1 MNETVATQLAQCRQ
15 LLLGQRPEL
24 LRAVEEARAAEA
36 QATTLLEQLDAALAA
51 LGVETPKKR
60 RRRKK
65 GSPSQ
70 GALPLSKAEVHAAIE
85 ASRRERPGQT
95 AAAIEA
101 DVAHRLSKQGRDI
114 AGLGPLLAAC
124 FDDIRIAERR
134 SAASLAGTPAGVVRQ

>member
-24 LRAVEEARAAEA
+24 LRAVDEARAAEA
-36 QATTLLEQLDAALAA
+36 QAATLLEQLDAALAA

-65 GSPSQ
+65 SAPSQ

-95 AAAIEA
+95 AGAIEA
-101 DVAHRLSKQGRDI
+101 DVAHRFSKQGRDTT
-114 AGLGPLLAAC
+114 GLGPLLAAC
-124 FDDIRIAERR
+124 FDDLRTAERR
-134 SAASLAGTPAGVVRQ
+134 SAAPGAGAPGGGGRQ